1 MMDDINKV
9 VRQAKIEQS
18 MISEKIKDELAYVS
32 KSIFKEYVD
41 SNRTDLAKMLL
52 QNEDRKVEGYNN
64 SKIWLAYNLKI

>member
-64 SKIWLAYNLKI
+64 SKI

>member
-9 VRQAKIEQS
+9 VSQAKIEQS

-64 SKIWLAYNLKI
+64 SKI

>member
-52 QNEDRKVEGYNN
+52 QNEDREVEGYNN
-64 SKIWLAYNLKI
+64 SKI